1 MKQTLKLKFMDKLIT
16 AIGGIVLI
24 AALISIFAVL
34 GGTIVWLIWPV
45 AIPATFPKIV
55 EMNYIAAQISWW
67 QAVCLCWI
75 CGLLIKS
82 SYSSSK

>member
-1 MKQTLKLKFMDKLIT
+1 MDKFT
-16 AIGGIVLI
+16 SAIVGIVLT
-24 AALISIFAVL
+24 AAFISFFAVL

-45 AIPATFPKIV
+45 AIPAAFPKIV